1 MAGEGRIEFGIA
13 EITNWNR
20 ADRDGEPV
28 LDPLEIANPAR
39 SDDATTDRTDIS
51 GELVG
56 PRCPVGPRSP
66 IKPTDHT
73 KQAPQRGSNVL
84 QAAPSKQQTPHCSLR
99 HPHRSDKRHERNE
112 CGIP

>member
-51 GELVG
+51 GELG
-56 PRCPVGPRSP
+56 EPRCPVGPRSL
-66 IKPTDHT
+66 IKPIDYDTPARH
-73 KQAPQRGSNVL
+73 RGRNVL
-84 QAAPSKQQTPHCSLR
+84 PRAESTHPPPQCPSSTHKQR
-99 HPHRSDKRHERNE
+99 KRAV
-112 CGIP
+112 